1 MLNKPEIQSLDLPSV
16 SCQPQISHLPSLGLL
31 PHLQQ
36 KGAGITAL
44 QGSFEDQKRQ
54 WVERAARLVV
64 VCRNKTQRR

>member
-16 SCQPQISHLPSLGLL
+16 SCRPQISHLPSLDLL

-36 KGAGITAL
+36 KGAVITAL

-54 WVERAARLVV
+54 WVGKSCQVSCCL
-64 VCRNKTQRR
+64 